1 MAIEIKHGFVSAT
14 ADSADTSQIQP
25 SHWNAGHAIT
35 AVTKTL
41 LGRPQATD
49 GAVGEVTIGTGL
61 ALSDGG
67 VLSCTID
74 SAAEVGLGNVDNTA
88 DADKPVST
96 LQAAADTAAVA
107 AAIAA
112 SAPAAH
118 VGAGGAAHAA
128 ATTGAAGFMTA
139 ADKVKLDG
147 VATGATAYTPD
158 ADLVA
163 IAALAGTSG
172 LLRKTAADTWSLD
185 TTTYVDLTSTQDL
198 TNKTIT
204 SPAMEATTPTYGS
217 DLLGGIGAFPDAT
230 GWALGSG
237 WSITGG
243 QAVYSSGGGTLSTT
257 ISVTSG
263 TTYQVDWTHVSG
275 SYNATF
281 SIGAVSS
288 MAAPSSG
295 NKSVTLVAGASGS
308 LTFAVSMSAGATID
322 GLTVRAVTA
331 AGVAVVYSAKDAG
344 GGIAVS
350 QTITAAALANL
361 AFGTNALN
369 ANTTGDSNLAF
380 GLNALR
386 SNTTGYSN
394 LAFSPNALRYNT
406 TGYSNLAFGTNALYT
421 NTTGYHNLAF
431 GLNALNANTTGY
443 SNLAFGPSALRS
455 NTTGYYNLAFCT
467 GALYANT
474 TGYYNLAFGASA
486 LYYNTTGYYNLAF
499 CTNALYSNTTGY
511 HNLAFGTNALR
522 YNTTGYYNL
531 AFGTNALN
539 DLIPTSKQIT
549 AFADYSGTVA
559 GTVKATSVAHGL
571 TGTSTKQITGTV
583 NYNGSKTITVID
595 ADSFYFT
602 ATWVASE
609 TGWWSISTEGNNNTA
624 VGYNTGRGIV
634 TGSGNTILGAGVTG
648 LAAGLTNNI
657 ILANGTGAVK
667 AQHDGTKWTLTGDLA
682 LDKSVTAGGTTGAQ
696 TINKTVGSVNFAAA
710 ATSLVVT
717 NSRVSTS
724 SIVVA
729 TVAANDTTMKSVAV
743 VAAAGSFTLYANA
756 AASAETRV
764 NFIVIN

>member
-74 SAAEVGLGNVDNTA
+74 SAAEVGLGNVDNTS

-118 VGAGGAAHAA
+118 VGSGGAAHAV
-128 ATTGAAGFMTA
+128 ATTSAAGFLSA

-185 TTTYVDLTSTQDL
+185 TTTYADLTSTQDL

-204 SPAMEATTPTYGS
+204 SPAMAATTPTYGS

-230 GWALGSG
+230 GWTLGSG

-288 MAAPSSG
+288 MAAPSWG

-361 AFGTNALN
+361 AFGT
-369 ANTTGDSNLAF
+369 D
-380 GLNALR
+380 
-386 SNTTGYSN
+386 
-394 LAFSPNALRYNT
+394 
-406 TGYSNLAFGTNALYT
+406 
-421 NTTGYHNLAF
+421 
-431 GLNALNANTTGY
+431 ALNANTTGY
-443 SNLAFGPSALRS
+443 NNLAFGTSALR
-455 NTTGYYNLAFCT
+455 Y
-467 GALYANT
+467 NT

-486 LYYNTTGYYNLAF
+486 LYANTTGYNNLAFGASALYANTTGYYNLAF
-499 CTNALYSNTTGY
+499 
-511 HNLAFGTNALR
+511 GTDALR

-531 AFGTNALN
+531 AFGTNALYAN
-539 DLIPTSKQIT
+539 TTGYNNLAFGTNALYDLIPTSKQIT

-624 VGYNTGRGIV
+624 VGYNTGRGIT
-634 TGSGNTILGAGVTG
+634 TGSGNTILGANVTG
-648 LAAGLTNNI
+648 LAAGLSNNI
-657 ILANGTGAVK
+657 VLANGTGAIK
-667 AQHDGTKWTLTGDLA
+667 AQHDGTKWTLSGDIA
-682 LDKSVTAGGTTGAQ
+682 FDKTVTAAGTTGAQ
-696 TINKTVGSVNFAAA
+696 TINKTAGSVNFAAA
-710 ATSLVVT
+710 ASTLVVT
-717 NSRVSTS
+717 NSLVSTS
-724 SIVVA
+724 SIILA
-729 TVAANDTTMKSVAV
+729 TVAANDATLKSVAV
-743 VAAAGSFTLYANA
+743 VAAAGSFTLHANA
-756 AASAETRV
+756 AATAETRV
-764 NFIVIN
+764 NFMVIN